1 MLNFR
6 GVFTCFL
13 HPRWFSRRISEPWAT
28 LNSHFDLKHLV
39 GKDQRLGDQPP
50 HPSLGI
56 ATIGINRPSWR
67 ISEDEFFCLFS
78 RWLCYELFFT
88 MGFITMNCSPP
99 FWGEAFWSHVFP
111 THRFLSQIEKLWT
124 FSSCDL
130 TNETAVIWHYTP
142 LTKPVEH
149 WKNIPCCLG
158 YVGDEILPML
168 LYGDYFI
175 NHDIR
180 IPY

>member
-6 GVFTCFL
+6 GVFTRFL

-78 RWLCYELFFT
+78 RWLCYELFLPWDS
-88 MGFITMNCSPP
+88 SPQFFHHHAKGDD
-99 FWGEAFWSHVFP
+99 FWNHFFP
-111 THRFLSQIEKLWT
+111 THRFLPQIEKLWT

-130 TNETAVIWHYTP
+130 ALPSLDETSWAMDKI
-142 LTKPVEH
+142 
-149 WKNIPCCLG
+149 
-158 YVGDEILPML
+158 ILVV
-168 LYGDYFI
+168 
-175 NHDIR
+175 
-180 IPY
+180 

>member
-88 MGFITMNCSPP
+88 MGFITMNCSPTILGGKI
-99 FWGEAFWSHVFP
+99 FGAMFFQP
-111 THRFLSQIEKLWT
+111 TVSFHKSKSYEH
-124 FSSCDL
+124 SP
-130 TNETAVIWHYTP
+130 AVIW
-142 LTKPVEH
+142 LTKPQ
-149 WKNIPCCLG
+149 WFGTTLPWRNQLSNGKI
-158 YVGDEILPML
+158 ILVV
-168 LYGDYFI
+168 
-175 NHDIR
+175 
-180 IPY
+180 